1 MEFTSIAIKVIIF
14 VSLAFWLGRAVLLH
28 GFHVGYSRK
37 ILHFSMLFVPV
48 AIDSSRGI
56 SAGSSLSLMNI
67 FTNAVLT
74 LGLLSLFMANLRARF
89 TFLEQ
94 AFHSIDRPE
103 DRPYTLFWLVS
114 QAAIAYLIMLMA
126 VVLIPPPL
134 LEPSL
139 LIPLSVIAF
148 GDGLAE
154 PIGVRFGKHKYRTT
168 ALFSKNTY
176 VRSIE
181 GSLCV
186 FIATILAVLWYRSH
200 FNDNQFVILLLMLPL
215 LMTLT
220 EAKSPHTWDTPFLLV
235 VGISTIYS
243 INFLF

>member
-1 MEFTSIAIKVIIF
+1 M
-14 VSLAFWLGRAVLLH
+14 LLH

-48 AIDSSRGI
+48 AIDSARGM
-56 SAGSSLSLMNI
+56 SAGSSISLVNI

-74 LGLLSLFMANLRARF
+74 LGLLSLFRENLRQRF
-89 TFLEQ
+89 AFFEQ
-94 AFHSIDRPE
+94 AFCSIDRPE
-103 DRPYTLFWLVS
+103 DRPYTLVWLVS
-114 QAAIAYLIMLMA
+114 QAAIAYLIMIIA
-126 VVLIPPPL
+126 VILISPPL

-176 VRSIE
+176 LRSIE

-186 FIATILAVLWYRSH
+186 FVASILAVIWFRSH
-200 FNDNQFVILLLMLPL
+200 FTDYQFLILLLTLPI
-215 LMTLT
+215 LMTIT

-243 INFLF
+243 INFFF